1 VNTAAPGAT
10 GQNTTGDPKTT
21 PYRSKQPVGNDGF
34 PQLLRSEWTKF
45 RTMRGW
51 VIAMFAAAVLVGLPI
66 VTLGNAGKDNNSI
79 PNQPIG
85 PNGLAVVDSFYFQ
98 HRPIGADATI
108 TARITALT
116 GYTLLPPHKGGF
128 EPPGASQ
135 PQPWAKAGVIVKAST
150 RAGSAYAAIM
160 VTPAHG
166 VRFQFDFTHDVA
178 GLSGPVSAAAPRW
191 IRLTRAGDLITG
203 YDSVNGRTWSA
214 VGTVR
219 LHGLPATAQ
228 AGLFV
233 ASPTQ
238 FYSVQQFANNDGQP
252 FATVAAAKFD
262 RVALTGA
269 TPGGSWR
276 DTQVGGALGPD
287 SPDGPVCGAAT
298 GRPCNSPVKKLQG
311 GPGRASSS
319 GGGTVSLSGS
329 GDIAPYIAIVDPIG
343 LSYKGSLIGLIVV
356 IALAALFITSEYRR
370 GMIRT
375 TFTASPRRGRV
386 LVAKAVVIASVTFVA
401 GLIGAAIAFPV
412 AEHKIAENGW
422 PTSIYPIR
430 AITSGIGLQLVI
442 GTAALLAV
450 GTVITLAI
458 GALLRRSAGTITVGV
473 LVLIFPLVLATVL
486 PQGPADL
493 LLALT
498 PAAGFGLQQGNV
510 RYSQVSHACLPYNGC
525 YPLAPWAGF
534 AVMCAWA
541 LAGLVAA
548 ILVARRRDA

>member
-1 VNTAAPGAT
+1 VNTTMPD
-10 GQNTTGDPKTT
+10 TTGEPKTT
-21 PYRSKQPVGNDGF
+21 PYESDQPVGQDGF

-45 RTMRGW
+45 HTIRGW
-51 VIAMFAAAVLVGLPI
+51 VIAMIAAAVLVGLPI
-66 VTLGNAGKDNNSI
+66 VALGNAGKDNNSI
-79 PNQPIG
+79 PNPPIG
-85 PNGLAVVDSFYFQ
+85 PNGLAVTDSFYFQ

-108 TARITALT
+108 TARVTALT
-116 GYTLLPPHKGGF
+116 GHTVLPPRKGGF
-128 EPPGASQ
+128 MPPGANQ

-150 RAGSAYAAIM
+150 KAGSAYAAIL
-160 VTPAHG
+160 VTPDHG
-166 VRFQFDFTHDVA
+166 VRFQYDFTHDAA
-178 GLSGPVSAAAPRW
+178 GLSGPVSAVAPRW

-203 YDSVNGRTWSA
+203 YDSVDGRTWST

-219 LHGLPATAQ
+219 LPGLPATSQ

-238 FYSVQQFANNDGQP
+238 LYSVQQFANNDGEP
-252 FATVAAAKFD
+252 FPTVAAAKFD
-262 RVALTGA
+262 RVTLTGA
-269 TPGGSWR
+269 ARGGTWR
-276 DTQVGGALGPD
+276 NTQVGGASGSVGPL
-287 SPDGPVCGAAT
+287 CGADT
-298 GRPCNSPVKKLQG
+298 GRPCNALVKKPHDV
-311 GPGRASSS
+311 PGRASGS
-319 GGGTVSLSGS
+319 GGTVTLSGA

-386 LVAKAVVIASVTFVA
+386 LVAKAIVIGSATFVA
-401 GLIGAAIAFPV
+401 GLIGAAIAFPI

-422 PTSIYPIR
+422 PASIYPIR
-430 AITSGIGLQLVI
+430 AITSGLGLRMVI

-458 GALLRRSAGTITVGV
+458 GALLRRSAGTIAIGV

-493 LLALT
+493 LLRLT
-498 PAAGFGLQQGNV
+498 PAAGFGLQQGNAH
-510 RYSQVSHACLPYNGC
+510 YSQVSTACLPYNGC
-525 YPLAPWAGF
+525 YPLAPWTGF
-534 AVMCAWA
+534 GVMCAWA

-548 ILVARRRDA
+548 VLVARRRDA

>member
-1 VNTAAPGAT
+1 MNAALRGT
-10 GQNTTGDPKTT
+10 EGEPKIT
-21 PYRSKQPVGNDGF
+21 PYQSGQPVGNDGF
-34 PQLLRSEWTKF
+34 LPLLRSEWTKF
-45 RTMRGW
+45 RTIRGW
-51 VIAMFAAAVLVGLPI
+51 VIAMIAAAVLVGLPI
-66 VTLGNAGKDNNSI
+66 VALGNAAKDNNAI

-98 HRPIGADATI
+98 HRPIGTDATV
-108 TARITALT
+108 TARVTALT
-116 GYTLLPPHKGGF
+116 GHTLLPLKKRGF
-128 EPPGASQ
+128 IPPGAHQ
-135 PQPWAKAGVIVKAST
+135 PQPWAKAGIIVKAGT
-150 RAGSAYAAIM
+150 KAGSAYAAIL
-160 VTPAHG
+160 VTPDHG
-166 VRFQFDFTHDVA
+166 VRFQYDFTHDVA

-191 IRLTRAGDLITG
+191 IRLTRAGDLVTG

-214 VGTVR
+214 VGKVR
-219 LHGLPATAQ
+219 LPGLPATSQ

-233 ASPTQ
+233 ASPIEL
-238 FYSVQQFANNDGQP
+238 FSVQHFANNDGQP
-252 FATVAAAKFD
+252 FTTIATAKFD
-262 RVALTGA
+262 RVALAGA
-269 TPGGSWR
+269 VPGGSWR
-276 DTQVGGALGPD
+276 DTQVGAGQVGPL
-287 SPDGPVCGAAT
+287 CGAQS
-298 GRPCNSPVKKLQG
+298 GIPCGPQLKKLSG
-311 GPGRASSS
+311 VPGAANAQ
-319 GGGTVSLSGS
+319 GGTVTLSGT

-343 LSYKGSLIGLIVV
+343 LNYKGSLIGLIVV

-386 LVAKAVVIASVTFVA
+386 LVAKAIVIGSVTFVA
-401 GLIGAAIAFPV
+401 GLLGAAIAFPI

-430 AITSGIGLQLVI
+430 AITSGVGLQMVI

-458 GALLRRSAGTITVGV
+458 GTLLRRSAGTIAVSV

-493 LLALT
+493 LLLLT

-510 RYSQVSHACLPYNGC
+510 HYSQVSSACLPYNGC

>member
-1 VNTAAPGAT
+1 MNAKAPD
-10 GQNTTGDPKTT
+10 TTGEPTIT
-21 PYRSKQPVGNDGF
+21 PYRSSQPVGNDSFG
-34 PQLLRSEWTKF
+34 QLLRSEWTKF
-45 RTMRGW
+45 RTIRGW
-51 VIAMFAAAVLVGLPI
+51 VIAMVAAAVLVALPI
-66 VTLGNAGKDNNSI
+66 VALGNAAKDNNSI

-108 TARITALT
+108 TARVTALT
-116 GYTLLPPHKGGF
+116 GHTLLPPKKGGF
-128 EPPGASQ
+128 IPPGATE
-135 PQPWAKAGVIVKAST
+135 PQPWAKAGVIVKAGT
-150 RAGSAYAAIM
+150 GAGSAYAAIL
-160 VTPAHG
+160 VTPDHG
-166 VRFQFDFTHDVA
+166 VRFQYDFTHDIA
-178 GLSGPVSAAAPRW
+178 GLSGPVGAAAPRW

-203 YDSVNGRTWSA
+203 YDSVNGRTWST

-233 ASPTQ
+233 TSPTQ

-252 FATVAAAKFD
+252 FTTVATGKFD

-269 TPGGSWR
+269 VPGASWR
-276 DTQVGGALGPD
+276 DTQVGAGQVGPF
-287 SPDGPVCGAAT
+287 CGAQT
-298 GRPCNSPVKKLQG
+298 GLSCGAQAKKKHDVPGSADSTG
-311 GPGRASSS
+311 GVV
-319 GGGTVSLSGS
+319 TLSGA

-343 LSYKGSLIGLIVV
+343 LNYKGSLIGLIVV

-375 TFTASPRRGRV
+375 TFIASPRRGRI
-386 LVAKAVVIASVTFVA
+386 LTAKAIVIGSTTFVA
-401 GLIGAAIAFPV
+401 GLVGAAVAFPI

-442 GTAALLAV
+442 GTAALLAIGAV
-450 GTVITLAI
+450 LTLAI
-458 GALLRRSAGTITVGV
+458 GALLRRSAGTIAVAV
-473 LVLIFPLVLATVL
+473 LVTIFPLVLATVL
-486 PQGPADL
+486 PQTPADWL
-493 LLALT
+493 LRLT

-510 RYSQVSHACLPYNGC
+510 HYSQVSSACLPYNGC
-525 YPLAPWAGF
+525 YPLAPWTGF
-534 AVMCAWA
+534 GVLCAWA

-548 ILVARRRDA
+548 VIVVRRRDA

>member
-1 VNTAAPGAT
+1 M
-10 GQNTTGDPKTT
+10 NTTVTDTSGEPKTT
-21 PYRSKQPVGNDGF
+21 PYQSKQPAGNDGF

-45 RTMRGW
+45 HTMRGW
-51 VIAMFAAAVLVGLPI
+51 VIAMIAAAVLVGLPI
-66 VTLGNAGKDNNSI
+66 VALSNGATNNNSI

-108 TARITALT
+108 TTRVTALT
-116 GYTLLPPHKGGF
+116 GHTLLPPKKEGF
-128 EPPGASQ
+128 RPPGATQ

-150 RAGSAYAAIM
+150 KAGSAYAAIL
-160 VTPAHG
+160 VTPDHG
-166 VRFQFDFTHDVA
+166 VRFQYDFTHDAA

-203 YDSVNGRTWSA
+203 SDSVNGRTWSI

-219 LHGLPATAQ
+219 LPGLPATSQ
-228 AGLFV
+228 AGVFV
-233 ASPTQ
+233 ASPTEL
-238 FYSVQQFANNDGQP
+238 YSVQQFANNDGQP
-252 FATVAAAKFD
+252 FTTIATAKFG
-262 RVALTGA
+262 RVALSGA
-269 TPGGSWR
+269 APGGSWR
-276 DTQVGGALGPD
+276 DTQVGAGQVGPL
-287 SPDGPVCGAAT
+287 CGAQT
-298 GRPCNSPVKKLQG
+298 GLSCGAQAKKKHDV
-311 GPGRASSS
+311 PGTANSS
-319 GGGTVSLSGS
+319 GGTVTLSGT

-343 LSYKGSLIGLIVV
+343 LSFKGSLIGLIVV

-370 GMIRT
+370 GLIKT

-386 LVAKAVVIASVTFVA
+386 LVAKAIVIGSATFVA
-401 GLIGAAIAFPV
+401 GLIGAAIAFPI
-412 AEHKIAENGW
+412 AEHKLAENGW
-422 PTSIYPIR
+422 PTSIYPIK
-430 AITSGIGLQLVI
+430 AITSGLGLQLVI

-458 GALLRRSAGTITVGV
+458 GALLRRSAGTIAVGV
-473 LVLIFPLVLATVL
+473 LLLIFPLVLATVL

-493 LLALT
+493 LLRLT

-510 RYSQVSHACLPYNGC
+510 HYSQVSHACLPYNGC
-525 YPLAPWAGF
+525 YPLAPWTGF

-548 ILVARRRDA
+548 IGVARRRDA